1 MNGRHH
7 FGRLYLKKQSRER
20 STQSTKTGRRLLFV
34 IQIFMVWFV
43 MCAWWMTI
51 DSFLSLQI
59 NQRYLFAG
67 LWLVTFVVTLLLS
80 RKRKLLWLVGAGILA
95 GLVIWKNR
103 MLFASA
109 INHLAN
115 AYVAQFPD
123 AVISSL
129 YFREWIS
136 DEKMLA
142 AAMVLL
148 FTPILLVLAVVLKA
162 GRCRLFAGILLAAPV
177 ILAAIEMCFPSVRS
191 CGVLLLAADVYFA
204 LTGCDYGGAAFK
216 KGMITIVV
224 LFTVMAVSVLVGGQ
238 IEVLKNENR
247 TVYASMKKMT
257 EDQIAAPLKKWTI
270 ERRKTVDE
278 PKKEETKKEEQEQQE
293 QLPESAAYGDM
304 ENLKSLGSFVPR
316 EGELGTLELPDQP
329 EETVYSANT
338 YGEDYNGGAWT
349 QREVSDQVLSG
360 DSMLPDNIERLRAFH
375 DEQAANSLDETESI
389 IRHEFEANTVYS
401 YNPGITPEGQDFAE
415 YFLFENQ
422 KGFCVHYATTAV
434 LLYRLYGYPA
444 RYVQGYA
451 VEPSEFK
458 QQDNGTWQ
466 AKITGAMAHAWCE
479 VYNGEAWVVK
489 EHTLTYNG
497 NEEQVNPPA
506 VSIQQSDE
514 KKGNAEH
521 DVADVVFRILVV
533 ILILF
538 VLLIAT
544 VAQAAV
550 RRNRMKRSF
559 FKTKGVGM
567 QNMYRRLY
575 RIAVFLG
582 REEKEMKKKMEKD
595 ILSSDAFAFMQ
606 KKIWYISDEE
616 WLWIYQRVQE
626 SLFYNR
632 SQEKE
637 QQIRMYEIYTRAE
650 KQVKNQL
657 GEWKLVK
664 YWFIY

>member
-1 MNGRHH
+1 M
-7 FGRLYLKKQSRER
+7 KKQSHER

-43 MCAWWMTI
+43 ICAWWMTI

-95 GLVIWKNR
+95 GLIIWKNR
-103 MLFASA
+103 MLFASS

-115 AYVAQFPD
+115 AYVEQFPD

-148 FTPILLVLAVVLKA
+148 CTPILLVLAAVLKA
-162 GRCRLFAGILLAAPV
+162 GWGRLFAGILLAAPV
-177 ILAAIEMCFPSVRS
+177 ILAAIEMCFPSVLS
-191 CGVLLLAADVYFA
+191 CGVLLLAAGVYFA

-216 KGMITIVV
+216 KGMVTIAV
-224 LFTVMAVSVLVGGQ
+224 LLTVMAVSVLVGGQ
-238 IEVLKNENR
+238 IEVLKKENR
-247 TVYASMKKMT
+247 TVYTSVKKMT

-316 EGELGTLELPDQP
+316 GGELGTLELPDQP

-360 DSMLPDNIERLRAFH
+360 DSILPDNIERLRAFH

-415 YFLFENQ
+415 YFLFENK

-506 VSIQQSDE
+506 VSIQQSEE

-538 VLLIAT
+538 VLLLAT

-575 RIAVFLG
+575 RIAAFLG
-582 REEKEMKKKMEKD
+582 GDEKEMKKKMQKD
-595 ILSSDAFAFMQ
+595 ILSSDTFAFMQ
-606 KKIWYISDEE
+606 KHIRYISDEE

-632 SQEKE
+632 RQEKE

-650 KQVKNQL
+650 KQVKEQL
-657 GEWKLVK
+657 GGWKLVK